1 MGLTPVYSINGETDP
16 DKWGYIPHQEEEID
30 SEILCNINVNGF
42 RLPTAAE
49 WEYAARGGAKGGWN
63 YKYSGSD
70 EIDEVAWYECNSDDI
85 THEVGKKNP
94 NALGIYDMSG
104 NVWEWCDDVIYK
116 YNRAIRG
123 GCVGSPDEFCE
134 VICQGYGYS
143 YLRDDSLGFR
153 VARSIQ

>member
-49 WEYAARGGAKGGWN
+49 WEYAARGGG
-63 YKYSGSD
+63 
-70 EIDEVAWYECNSDDI
+70 
-85 THEVGKKNP
+85 
-94 NALGIYDMSG
+94 
-104 NVWEWCDDVIYK
+104 
-116 YNRAIRG
+116 
-123 GCVGSPDEFCE
+123 VGSPDEFCE